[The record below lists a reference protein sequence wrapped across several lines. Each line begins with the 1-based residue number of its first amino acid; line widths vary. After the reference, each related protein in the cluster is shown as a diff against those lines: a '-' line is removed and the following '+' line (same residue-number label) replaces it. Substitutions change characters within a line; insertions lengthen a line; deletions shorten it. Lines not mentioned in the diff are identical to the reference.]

1 MTIKDILQRGRFP
14 NAARD
19 ENGQLLC
26 GAAVSPFDLKRAKKL
41 SEVADILVIDVAHFH
56 NANVFSSM
64 KKMLEEVNT
73 DVVVGSIGTYQAAED
88 ILTKLDGVAGVRVG
102 IGSGSICTTM
112 EATKA
117 RAPPVFATPPAAHAP
132 LPSGAQPRIISHRR

>member
-1 MTIKDILQRGRFP
+1 MTIKDILQLGRFP

-41 SEVADILVIDVAHFH
+41 SEAADSLVIDVAHFD

-64 KKMLEEVNT
+64 KKMLEQVNT
-73 DVVVGSIGTYQAAED
+73 DIIVRSIETYHAAED
-88 ILTKLDGVAGVRVG
+88 VMIELDGVVGV
-102 IGSGSICTTM
+102 
-112 EATKA
+112 
-117 RAPPVFATPPAAHAP
+117 
-132 LPSGAQPRIISHRR
+132 

>member
-1 MTIKDILQRGRFP
+1 MVGRGSLFECRTFGRRDGRARKVTTAPADTNIEGAKEILHRHRVEKLPLIDKEGRLKGLMTIKDILQRGRFP

-56 NANVFSSM
+56 NANV
-64 KKMLEEVNT
+64 
-73 DVVVGSIGTYQAAED
+73 
-88 ILTKLDGVAGVRVG
+88 
-102 IGSGSICTTM
+102 
-112 EATKA
+112 
-117 RAPPVFATPPAAHAP
+117 
-132 LPSGAQPRIISHRR
+132 